1 MKSKIKMKQLI
12 LLLVSLALVSCNSSS
27 DEKTITTDLVNSPL
41 TANSNAEKV
50 LTPNIEMLETSYNF
64 GEIQQGESVTHDFI
78 LKNTGDADLIISAAK
93 GSCGC
98 TVPEWPKT
106 PIAKGEE
113 AAIKVTFNSAG
124 RSGKQNKTV
133 TLVSNAIPNTKVIT
147 INGNVIVPQNK

>member
-1 MKSKIKMKQLI
+1 MKQLI

-78 LKNTGDADLIISAAK
+78 LENTGEADLIISAAK

-98 TVPEWPKT
+98 TVPEWPKN
-106 PIAKGEE
+106 PIAKGED
-113 AAIKVTFNSAG
+113 AVIKVTFNSAG
-124 RSGKQNKTV
+124 KSGKQNKTV
-133 TLVSNAIPNTKVIT
+133 TLVTNAIPNTKVLT

>member
-98 TVPEWPKT
+98 TVPEWPKK

-113 AAIKVTFNSAG
+113 ATIKVTFNSAG
-124 RSGKQNKTV
+124 KSGKQNKTV
-133 TLVSNAIPNTKVIT
+133 TLVRNAIPNTKVIT

>member
-12 LLLVSLALVSCNSSS
+12 LLLVSLALVSCSSSS

-41 TANSNAEKV
+41 TANSNAEKI
-50 LTPNIEMLETSYNF
+50 LTPKIEMLETSYNF

-78 LKNTGDADLIISAAK
+78 LKNTGDADLIISAAT

-98 TVPEWPKT
+98 TVPQWPKN
-106 PIAKGEE
+106 PIAIGEE
-113 AAIKVTFNSAG
+113 AVIKVTFNSSG
-124 RSGKQNKTV
+124 KSGKQNKTV

-147 INGNVIVPQNK
+147 INGNVIAP

>member
-1 MKSKIKMKQLI
+1 MKQPI
-12 LLLVSLALVSCNSSS
+12 LLLVSLALASCNSSS

-64 GEIQQGESVTHDFI
+64 GEIQQGESVAHDFI

-98 TVPEWPKT
+98 TVPQWPKT
-106 PIAKGEE
+106 SNCKMGKRLQLKLLSIVQADQENK
-113 AAIKVTFNSAG
+113 IKP
-124 RSGKQNKTV
+124 
-133 TLVSNAIPNTKVIT
+133 LLW
-147 INGNVIVPQNK
+147 

>member
-1 MKSKIKMKQLI
+1 
-12 LLLVSLALVSCNSSS
+12 
-27 DEKTITTDLVNSPL
+27 
-41 TANSNAEKV
+41 

-78 LKNTGDADLIISAAK
+78 LKNTGEADLIISAAK

-133 TLVSNAIPNTKVIT
+133 TLVTNAIPNTKVLT

>member
-1 MKSKIKMKQLI
+1 MKQLI

-98 TVPEWPKT
+98 TVPQWPKT

-124 RSGKQNKTV
+124 KSGKQNKTV
-133 TLVSNAIPNTKVIT
+133 TLVTNAIPNTKVLT
-147 INGNVIVPQNK
+147 INGNVIVPQN

>member
-1 MKSKIKMKQLI
+1 MKQLI

-78 LKNTGDADLIISAAK
+78 LKNTGEADLIISAAK

-98 TVPEWPKT
+98 TVPEWPKN

-113 AAIKVTFNSAG
+113 ATIKVTFNSAG
-124 RSGKQNKTV
+124 KSGKQNKTV
-133 TLVSNAIPNTKVIT
+133 TLVTNAIPNTRVII

>member
-50 LTPNIEMLETSYNF
+50 LIPNIEMLETSYNF
-64 GEIQQGESVTHDFI
+64 GKIQQGESVTHDFI

-98 TVPEWPKT
+98 TVPQWPKT

-124 RSGKQNKTV
+124 KSGKQNKTV
-133 TLVSNAIPNTKVIT
+133 TLVTNAIPNTKVLT

>member
-1 MKSKIKMKQLI
+1 MKQLI

-78 LKNTGDADLIISAAK
+78 LKNTGEADLIISAAK

-133 TLVSNAIPNTKVIT
+133 TLVTNAIPNTKVLT

>member
-1 MKSKIKMKQLI
+1 MKQLI

-78 LKNTGDADLIISAAK
+78 LKNTGEADLIISAAK

-98 TVPEWPKT
+98 TVPEWPKN

-113 AAIKVTFNSAG
+113 ATIKVTFNSAG
-124 RSGKQNKTV
+124 KSGKQNKTV
-133 TLVSNAIPNTKVIT
+133 TLVTNAIPNTKVLT

>member
-1 MKSKIKMKQLI
+1 MKQLI

-98 TVPEWPKT
+98 TVPQWPKT

-124 RSGKQNKTV
+124 KSGKQNKTV
-133 TLVSNAIPNTKVIT
+133 TLVTNAIPNTKVLT

>member
-1 MKSKIKMKQLI
+1 MKQLI

-78 LKNTGDADLIISAAK
+78 LKNTGDADLLVSAAK

-133 TLVSNAIPNTKVIT
+133 TLVTNAIPNTKVLT